1 MRLRSMF
8 VVAAAVLACAA
19 ASVNAQTIGVVGAGS
34 SALYLELG
42 QASATS
48 GTASNCHWTD
58 SAKRFTL
65 TDSRFAGVTDTGNA
79 WITWSPGTGTCAAP
93 VAPFNVNIGM
103 STDSTVGNRCFF
115 AVMPGAPPAGGS
127 GCIFTTSITTSAG
140 AGTGANTLAPLP
152 TNDTQLP
159 QSIINLITTGTFT
172 HVNSAFTDIRPE
184 DGKFATFRALT
195 ACGSAVVG
203 GSQYLGLG
211 YQTGTPG
218 KGTSIAGSAL
228 NHAGGGSFNVIDFN
242 VFGNDPVTATAVR
255 SFNVL
260 QVGAAPIV
268 VFVNPSNTAGLGSLA
283 VSNVDRAVLSGYLD
297 GSLGR
302 VADMNLQTGVAGG
315 AATFVYVRESL
326 SGTYN
331 TMEYSIPNSMSN
343 RSSQDVGV
351 ASVNATN
358 NGLAVPVLN
367 CAGNVVV
374 PNGTVGAGSPQ
385 NPLEDQGTHGG
396 ITGAGQPGR
405 FRAIG
410 TGNLVAAVL
419 AQSDG
424 LGYAFWSAA
433 NFKNTTAANAKYLTV
448 DGIDP
453 IQETWSDGL
462 VPTTNNGL
470 LGDVSLA
477 HVKDGSYPIW
487 SVLRVVCD
495 PAVSCTALGNLN
507 TAAQNLLSPFQ
518 PDFVPGSQLFV
529 RHAHFAP
536 PGISFNAGNVPSNS
550 PEAGGDVAGL
560 VYTVQADAD
569 YTADAGDAGGFTSR
583 RQ

>member
-1 MRLRSMF
+1 MF

-42 QASATS
+42 QASSTS
-48 GTASNCHWTD
+48 GGASPCHWSDGSKTF
-58 SAKRFTL
+58 KL
-65 TDSRFAGVTDTGNA
+65 TDSRFASVTDSGNA

-127 GCIFTTSITTSAG
+127 GCILTTSITLPVAG
-140 AGTGANTLAPLP
+140 ANALAPLP
-152 TNDTQLP
+152 QNDTTLP
-159 QSIINLITTGTFT
+159 QNIINVITTGTFT

-184 DGKFATFRALT
+184 DGKFATFRALS
-195 ACGSAVVG
+195 ACGIPVVG
-203 GSQYLGLG
+203 SSQYLGLG
-211 YQTGTPG
+211 YYTSAPLSPQGVSITG
-218 KGTSIAGSAL
+218 SSL
-228 NHAGGGSFNVIDFN
+228 NHAGGSSFNVDDFN
-242 VFGNDPVTATAVR
+242 VFGNDPVTGTAVR
-255 SFNVL
+255 GYSVL

-268 VFVNPSNTAGLGSLA
+268 VFVNPSNSAGLGSLN
-283 VSNVDRAVLSGYLD
+283 VSNVDRGVLSGYLD

-302 VADMNLQTGVAGG
+302 VGDMNLQAGVAGG
-315 AATFVYVRESL
+315 ASTFVYVRESL

-331 TMEYSIPNSMSN
+331 TMEYAIPNSQTN

-351 ASVNATN
+351 AATTAN
-358 NGLAVPVLN
+358 TNGFAAPVLN
-367 CAGNVVV
+367 CAGNVT
-374 PNGTVGAGSPQ
+374 GGKVGATTPQ
-385 NPLEDQGTHGG
+385 NPLEESGLHGG
-396 ITGAGQPGR
+396 AGGR

-433 NFKNTTAANAKYLTV
+433 NFKNATAANAKYLTV

-462 VPTTNNGL
+462 IPVTNNGL
-470 LGDVSLA
+470 LGNVTLS

-487 SVLRVVCD
+487 SILRVVCD
-495 PAVSCTALGNLN
+495 PAQPAVCGGGGALTGLV
-507 TAAQNLLSPFQ
+507 TSAQNLLSPFQ
-518 PDFVPGSQLFV
+518 PDFVPGAQLFV
-529 RHAHFAP
+529 RRSHFAP
-536 PGISFNAGNVPSNS
+536 PGITFNAGNVPNNS
-550 PEAGGDVAGL
+550 PEAGGDVGGV
-560 VYTVQADAD
+560 VYTLQADAD
-569 YTADAGDAGGFTSR
+569 YGADTGDANGFTGR